1 MSGPESVL
9 PPGASSGMSDILLR
23 TSCCKIS
30 LPLRNAPGGSTDSG
44 TTNTYSR
51 HSSQT
56 CSGADANLV
65 ARQSRALIWRGRSQ
79 SSGLTNFPIR
89 LSERSRNLTP
99 LCRVNAGP
107 ALVLLF
113 RTFRRTEEAP
123 QRVARSGASD
133 MSEDVLKSNTRPG
146 PDENNR
152 LQVDVRFLDR
162 ERLGEVAR
170 AAVARGNFLKLR
182 KLLGA
187 DALRDR
193 TARVETAAGRRI

>member
-44 TTNTYSR
+44 PTNTYSR

-65 ARQSRALIWRGRSQ
+65 ARQSRALIWGGRSQ

-89 LSERSRNLTP
+89 LSERSRNRTP
-99 LCRVNAGP
+99 LCSVNAGP
-107 ALVLLF
+107 ALELPF
-113 RTFRRTEEAP
+113 RTFRTDQEAP
-123 QRVARSGASD
+123 LSAAPKEQDKGAS
-133 MSEDVLKSNTRPG
+133 MVEDVLKGNSRAG
-146 PDENNR
+146 PD
-152 LQVDVRFLDR
+152 
-162 ERLGEVAR
+162 GSP
-170 AAVARGNFLKLR
+170 
-182 KLLGA
+182 
-187 DALRDR
+187 
-193 TARVETAAGRRI
+193 TTGRCAIP